1 MNSPRFTK
9 HSRQLQGCCGDLWCN
24 FLAGGGVEQELS
36 FSNLRNV
43 SNREIV
49 LGYKAAP
56 LPCERQWQENNSS
69 PFSSSEVLEKEAQA
83 QWENLYLVSFYYF
96 ARNIHMLLCVVI
108 TFAPFHKEINHTV
121 CSTGFKFAKNKHS
134 FTAFQNTLLFGIFQ
148 DFVFTKYLTVYSLII
163 TESLKQFGLIY
174 CLFCF
179 MDEEPKGKWCSKL
192 HTRTKVRTH
201 KSQLQV
207 YSIDSGFLPAF
218 QPWVF
223 P

>member
-1 MNSPRFTK
+1 MNSSDKRIIQVPSHPQK
-9 HSRQLQGCCGDLWCN
+9 SL
-24 FLAGGGVEQELS
+24 
-36 FSNLRNV
+36 
-43 SNREIV
+43 
-49 LGYKAAP
+49 
-56 LPCERQWQENNSS
+56 ERKLKPSG
-69 PFSSSEVLEKEAQA
+69 K
-83 QWENLYLVSFYYF
+83 NLYLASFYYF
-96 ARNIHMLLCVVI
+96 ARNIHMLLSVVI
-108 TFAPFHKEINHTV
+108 KFAPFYKEINHTV

-148 DFVFTKYLTVYSLII
+148 DFVFTKYLTVYSVII

-174 CLFCF
+174 CWFCF

-218 QPWVF
+218 QPGFFHNLFKLGQKDKSMSDSTWPVF
-223 P
+223 